1 MQARNISYIKFTN
14 ISTRTDGGLET
25 ALVVFLQ
32 FGTGAASR
40 DTEEALGCWL
50 AETSSIDVNGVSLHV
65 MDPPTCLP
73 NYEKTDCLK
82 LQRSTDNCDE
92 AQHIGASTSD
102 RDIILSVFGGLL
114 GALILLSLLVV
125 GVIALVVRARKNSK
139 QEFTPPV

>member
-14 ISTRTDGGLET
+14 ISTHTDGGSET

-40 DTEEALGCWL
+40 DTDEALGCWL
-50 AETSSIDVNGVSLHV
+50 AETSSIDVNGISLHV

-82 LQRSTDNCDE
+82 LQHSTDNCDE
-92 AQHIGASTSD
+92 AASTSN

-125 GVIALVVRARKNSK
+125 GVIALVIRARRNSK
-139 QEFTPPV
+139 QEFTPPM